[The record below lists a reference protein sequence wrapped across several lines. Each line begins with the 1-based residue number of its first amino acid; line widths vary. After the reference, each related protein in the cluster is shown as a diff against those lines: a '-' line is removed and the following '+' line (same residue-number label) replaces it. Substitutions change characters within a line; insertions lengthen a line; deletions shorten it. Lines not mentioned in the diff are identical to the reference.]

1 MGDFDGKV
9 YAEVYEVIGML
20 SEKERRKIPEKWQKL
35 IDSKRDKEHK
45 IDVTEENV
53 ELLPDTEKILSVIYT
68 DYLATEEEQAVI
80 KAKENGFVNQKR
92 SEIANSDTYLNVD
105 IENPEHQTSIST
117 EMQINNVS
125 FLYRI
130 RNFLTRLFRR

>member
-1 MGDFDGKV
+1 M
-9 YAEVYEVIGML
+9 MRQ
-20 SEKERRKIPEKWQKL
+20 KEIPC
-35 IDSKRDKEHK
+35 
-45 IDVTEENV
+45 
-53 ELLPDTEKILSVIYT
+53 ILVFNKS
-68 DYLATEEEQAVI
+68 DLATEEEQAVI

-105 IENPEHQTSIST
+105 IENPKHQTSIST